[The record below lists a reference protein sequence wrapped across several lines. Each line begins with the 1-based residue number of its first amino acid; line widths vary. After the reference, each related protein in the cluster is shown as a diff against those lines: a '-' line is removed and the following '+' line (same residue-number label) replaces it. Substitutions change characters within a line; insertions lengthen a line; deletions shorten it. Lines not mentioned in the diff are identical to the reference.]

1 MAIVNSVAVNIG
13 VYVSFQ
19 ISVLIF
25 FRYIPSSGIVGS
37 YGSSDFSF
45 LRSLHAVFHN
55 GCISLHSHQQWTR
68 DLYILANIGYS
79 VRFLS
84 VAYFCQ
90 NDLSKIHI
98 WSYYCFSESTF
109 LDSCALICCTSPVFA
124 SPCFDFSVLA
134 LLDVLILGDSCSC
147 HCTLTSEK
155 KTSVSAKSYSPWET
169 FLTYPNTVRHLI
181 LLVSTALC
189 TYLYST
195 VFYTCYNN
203 LLLTSRL
210 THWANDLS
218 CL

>member
-1 MAIVNSVAVNIG
+1 MSIG
-13 VYVSFQ
+13 VHVSFQ
-19 ISVLIF
+19 ISVFIF

-37 YGSSDFSF
+37 YGSSVFSF
-45 LRSLHAVFHN
+45 LRSLHAVFHS
-55 GCISLHSHQQWTR
+55 GCTSLHSHQQWTR
-68 DLYILANIGYS
+68 DLYILANTGYS
-79 VRFLS
+79 ARFLS

-98 WSYYCFSESTF
+98 WSYHCFSESTF
-109 LDSCALICCTSPVFA
+109 LDSCALTRLSLHSLVFA
-124 SPCFDFSVLA
+124 SPCFALSILA
-134 LLDVLILGDSCSC
+134 LSDVLVLGDSCSC
-147 HCTLTSEK
+147 NCTLSSEK
-155 KTSVSAKSYSPWET
+155 RTSVSAKSSSPWET
-169 FLTYPNTVRHLI
+169 FLTYPNTIRHLI

-189 TYLYST
+189 TYLYSI